1 MLTTGSILNPGSIYS
16 QQPQFCTLD
25 FYHYFMFLGMY
36 CTFCC
41 NIQHLILF
49 VIYSVER
56 GISQYRIAFEVEHQM
71 EIAGAIVEDWTRG
84 YAKAM
89 EAFALHCK

>member
-1 MLTTGSILNPGSIYS
+1 MLFSILVDLY
-16 QQPQFCTLD
+16 
-25 FYHYFMFLGMY
+25 
-36 CTFCC
+36 
-41 NIQHLILF
+41 LF
-49 VIYSVER
+49 SVER

-71 EIAGAIVEDWTRG
+71 AIAEAMVKDWSLG

>member
-1 MLTTGSILNPGSIYS
+1 MLFSILVDLY
-16 QQPQFCTLD
+16 
-25 FYHYFMFLGMY
+25 
-36 CTFCC
+36 
-41 NIQHLILF
+41 LF
-49 VIYSVER
+49 SVER

>member
-1 MLTTGSILNPGSIYS
+1 MLFSILV
-16 QQPQFCTLD
+16 D
-25 FYHYFMFLGMY
+25 
-36 CTFCC
+36 
-41 NIQHLILF
+41 LF
-49 VIYSVER
+49 SVER